1 MKDVKIA
8 HLKNSLKVSSVSKIS
23 SNPPILKII
32 GEKFNTATDI
42 LLDGIY
48 ARQWVAIS
56 DKEILLYIP
65 VTFSNKTI
73 GTIAVV
79 SDELIPNVPNL
90 TFFEVGSRVRKIEGI
105 QKLVQ
110 QFTKI
115 LLQTPG
121 SNKFQP
127 VGGGLLSIIGK
138 NTMSDDRTARTDII
152 NGINRTKSYLIS
164 IQNNNKDLPLS
175 EKLLD
180 AKILNISSGT
190 QPNVSLVVNIQI
202 TNRVGV
208 SSSATVSV

>member
-48 ARQWVAIS
+48 TRQWVAIS